1 MDLDGILCD
10 AFLVGHPAEA
20 ARAIERC
27 SLPAVAAF
35 LSDCA
40 PESLGPVVAAMDPAA
55 AAAAMAEVD
64 EGHGARIVHALPQAS
79 AGILLRRLTGDL
91 RERLLER
98 MPPRVAARIRAR
110 LRYPP
115 GTAGD
120 LLDPLVL
127 TAPPELTVAET
138 LDRLRRTGA
147 RGHSHVFVTDAD
159 GVLVGACGLGELLT
173 AASDAPLGGLARGTP
188 PVIQATAEGEA
199 VRTHPAWSAL
209 LTPPVVDRAGR
220 LLGVMRHERI
230 LGTPT
235 DERPPAGAAA
245 AALEVAALAW
255 SAGIAAVGALVD
267 ALDPPR
273 RSPTQAEDLS

>member
-1 MDLDGILCD
+1 MDLDRILYD
-10 AFLVGHPAEA
+10 AFLAGHPADA
-20 ARAIERC
+20 ARAIERH
-27 SLPAVAAF
+27 SFPAVAAF
-35 LSDCA
+35 LSDSA
-40 PESLGPVVAAMDPAA
+40 PELLGPVVAAMDPSV
-55 AAAAMAEVD
+55 AAAAMAELD
-64 EGHGARIVHALPQAS
+64 EDRVALIVAALPQAA
-79 AGILLRRLTGDL
+79 AGALLRRLTADR
-91 RERLLER
+91 RERLLDL
-98 MPPRVAARIRAR
+98 MPPRVSGGIRAR

-127 TAPPELTVAET
+127 TAPPELTVAEA

-147 RGHSHVFVTDAD
+147 RGHSHVFVTDAN

-173 AASDAPLGGLARGTP
+173 AASDAPLGGLAPRTP
-188 PVIQATAEGEA
+188 PVIQATADREA

-220 LLGVMRHERI
+220 LLGVMRHERV

-245 AALEVAALAW
+245 AALEVGALAW
-255 SAGIAAVGALVD
+255 SAGIATVGALVD